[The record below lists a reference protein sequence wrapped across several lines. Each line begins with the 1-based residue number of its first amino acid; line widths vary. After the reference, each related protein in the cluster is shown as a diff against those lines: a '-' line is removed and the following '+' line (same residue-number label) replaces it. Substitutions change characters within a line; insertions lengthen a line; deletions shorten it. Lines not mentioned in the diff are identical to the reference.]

1 MVQRGFGSGL
11 CALEAGLGG
20 SGLMW
25 LSGISSL
32 PFLEAPELSA
42 ARRTVGMKGTKAVL
56 TEGLCR
62 MGE

>member
-1 MVQRGFGSGL
+1 
-11 CALEAGLGG
+11 
-20 SGLMW
+20 MW

-42 ARRTVGMKGTKAVL
+42 AHRTVGMKGTKAVL
-56 TEGLCR
+56 TERLCR